1 MVGGPVPGV
10 FDTTQLCH
18 RVVIKDATFLN
29 LTLFVYYIVV
39 YPQRF
44 FSVFLLLFFR
54 KIDTLVHRETERDR
68 EKDLKRQRGRENRN
82 TYVYLLTHVHDIPYS
97 YA

>member
-1 MVGGPVPGV
+1 MIKCEILEYSVIVITGEHCRCRYRKEMVGGPVPGV
-10 FDTTQLCH
+10 FDTTRLCH

-44 FSVFLLLFFR
+44 FLFLLLFFR
-54 KIDTLVHRETERDR
+54 EIDKLVDRERVRDR
-68 EKDLKRQRGRENRN
+68 VRD
-82 TYVYLLTHVHDIPYS
+82 
-97 YA
+97 